1 MSNLNPA
8 FAPKNTVG
16 ILLAALLAGGLQ
28 PADLRAQR
36 GRDNWQRVADVMTA
50 LAIGEGSQV
59 ADVGAGSGY
68 FAEHLARAVGD
79 SGRVFAVDVSER
91 AISQL
96 RKLARDEGL
105 ENVEVVR
112 GESDD
117 PKLPP
122 QSLDAVLVVD
132 SYHEMTEHAAM
143 LTGMYR
149 ALEAGGRLVML
160 DRAPP
165 NPSLSRDRQTSN
177 HDLSIDFAERELRE
191 AGFEILERHERF
203 AERRRNDWQ
212 WMLVARR

>member
-1 MSNLNPA
+1 MSMLKPS
-8 FAPKNTVG
+8 FALIYSRS
-16 ILLAALLAGGLQ
+16 ILLAALATGLQ
-28 PADLRAQR
+28 PAELRAQR
-36 GRDNWQRVADVMTA
+36 GRDDWQRVPDVMAA
-50 LAIGEGSQV
+50 LAVGEGSYV

-68 FAEHLARAVGD
+68 FTEHLARSVGD

-96 RKLARDEGL
+96 RKLARDEGF

-112 GESDD
+112 GEIDD
-117 PKLPP
+117 PKLP
-122 QSLDAVLVVD
+122 QRSLDAVLVVD
-132 SYHEMTEHAAM
+132 SYHEMTEHVAM
-143 LTGMYR
+143 LAGMYR
-149 ALEAGGRLVML
+149 ALEPGGRLVML
-160 DRAPP
+160 DRAPS
-165 NPSLSRDRQTSN
+165 NPSLPRDRQTSN